1 MSEKA
6 MTIIM
11 NVTVGS
17 RTRGVCSLQG
27 RQQNVFS
34 CPPFS
39 HLFETSQGTWR
50 SVFLFGLWLL
60 SNSLQHIFGL
70 LP

>member
-1 MSEKA
+1 MSEKTV
-6 MTIIM
+6 TIIM

-17 RTRGVCSLQG
+17 RTRRVHSLPG

-34 CPPFS
+34 CLPFS
-39 HLFETSQGTWR
+39 HLFEKSQGNWH
-50 SVFLFGLWLL
+50 SVFLSGLSLP